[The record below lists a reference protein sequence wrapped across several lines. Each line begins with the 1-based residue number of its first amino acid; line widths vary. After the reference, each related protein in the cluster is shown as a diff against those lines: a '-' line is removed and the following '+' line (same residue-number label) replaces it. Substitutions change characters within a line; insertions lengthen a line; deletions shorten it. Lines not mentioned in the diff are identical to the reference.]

1 MRIIAEYPLWVVV
14 ALWWLA
20 RKADKE
26 NPIGRQVVT
35 AMYSRRAL
43 IMRLRSS
50 LPVPHG
56 RLATWLTGKL
66 NEWIDRED
74 RAQIASVKASMS
86 IIEEW
91 APMYQVFYGSQVGR
105 RIVIQNLA
113 ADDSAAVK
121 AFRDMIERGGR
132 RG

>member
-20 RKADKE
+20 RKADRE
-26 NPIGRQVVT
+26 NPIGRVVVS
-35 AMYSRRAL
+35 ALYSRRTL

-56 RLATWLTGKL
+56 SLATWMTGKI
-66 NEWIDRED
+66 NEWADRED
-74 RAQIASVKASMS
+74 KAQIASLKASMTL
-86 IIEEW
+86 IEEW
-91 APMYQVFYGSQVGR
+91 APLYQASMAQPTVM
-105 RIVIQNLA
+105 RIYVQGEN
-113 ADDSAAVK
+113 DSAAVK
-121 AFRDMIERGGR
+121 AFRDMLNRGGC